1 MFSSNSVQTLLD
13 MPYEQRETLLYALL
27 VRTSADLQDAVERN
41 QILEEE
47 LKEVEAQNSA
57 HRTQIEELLLQRTQ
71 SGVIMSEPNDCY
83 CPMCIKGQ
91 EEGCMEEEMGG

>member
-47 LKEVEAQNSA
+47 LKEVETQNTA
-57 HRTQIEELLLQRTQ
+57 HRAQIEDLLVDRAAPDSYTQ
-71 SGVIMSEPNDCY
+71 ECY

-91 EEGCMEEEMGG
+91 EQGCMNRTTEE